1 MFTWLD
7 DTVTVYGRLKY
18 GRAGDGMRTDM
29 VTIEVQA
36 RYRPTM
42 QVAWNGH
49 AAPRQRV
56 RCDSADYT
64 LRQAGCIV
72 NPAVPRLNLRTGDA
86 RTAESVA
93 FLNRARTAPNSTFPR
108 KPEGPKV
115 LVGFDS
121 APNPKPLHR
130 LYPSAQ
136 GKATKYAKNGC
147 LQEGGK
153 KSGDHCDEYPFAST
167 WDTALAA
174 KDTKNYAGSY
184 VKGLHNTNVG
194 RALAA
199 MYGYDR
205 ILNGEA
211 FYVRITAG

>member
-1 MFTWLD
+1 
-7 DTVTVYGRLKY
+7 VGGGR
-18 GRAGDGMRTDM
+18 T
-29 VTIEVQA
+29 
-36 RYRPTM
+36 
-42 QVAWNGH
+42 VAWSGTRWYTGGLLANLL
-49 AAPRQRV
+49 ARRV
-56 RCDSADYT
+56 RPRPYS
-64 LRQAGCIV
+64 AGCIV
-72 NPAVPRLNLRTGDA
+72 NPAVPRLNLQTGDA

-108 KPEGPKV
+108 KTEPEGPKV

-121 APNPKPLHR
+121 ASRPRPLHR
-130 LYPSAQ
+130 LYPTA
-136 GKATKYAKNGC
+136 GRNATRYALNGC

-167 WDTALAA
+167 WENALAA

-184 VKGLHNTNVG
+184 VNGDHNSAVG
-194 RALAA
+194 RALAL

-205 ILNGEA
+205 VLNGEA